1 MFAPVYLDHNAT
13 TPIDPTVLSA
23 MLPYL
28 SGQFGNPSSRHEYG
42 RAARR
47 AVDEARSQVAAA
59 VGAHASEVI
68 FTAGGTE
75 ANNLFIKGA
84 AAAYKPG
91 VLAVSAIE
99 HPCVLKPAEQLARQ
113 GWTLHKLPV
122 DGDGRLLDDPYRA
135 VLALKPKIVSVMLAN
150 NETGVVQDLAVLA
163 APAAQ
168 VGALVHTDAVQ
179 AFGKLPVDFRRL
191 NAAGVRAM
199 TVSAHKIGGPKGVA
213 ALILDKRVEL
223 QPLLAGGG
231 HERGL
236 RSGTENVAAIVGF
249 GVASQLAVSRQVA
262 YAQRLLALRLT
273 LEDGLRSLGA
283 VLFSRAAERLPN
295 TVYFA
300 WPQIDGETLVGHLDR
315 AGYAVA
321 SGAACSSSQPEP
333 SHVLQAIGV
342 APELARG
349 AIRVSLGEGNTAAD
363 VTGLLNALY
372 ATIDQLRHLPA
383 MGQPS
388 LATMH

>member
-13 TPIDPTVLSA
+13 TPLDPAVLSA

-68 FTAGGTE
+68 FTGGGTE
-75 ANNLFIKGA
+75 ANNLFIKGVA
-84 AAAYKPG
+84 ATCRPG

-113 GWTLHKLPV
+113 GWQLHKLPV
-122 DGDGRLLDDPYRA
+122 DGEGRLLAADFSS
-135 VLALKPKIVSVMLAN
+135 VLALKPKLVSVMLAN
-150 NETGVVQDLAVLA
+150 NETGVVQDIA
-163 APAAQ
+163 AFAEPAAR
-168 VGALVHTDAVQ
+168 VGACFHSDAVQ
-179 AFGKLPVDFRRL
+179 AFGKLPLDFRRL
-191 NAAGVRAM
+191 NAVGVRAM
-199 TVSAHKIGGPKGVA
+199 TISAHKIGGPKGAA

-249 GVASQLAVSRQVA
+249 GVACQLAAGRQAA
-262 YAQRLLALRLT
+262 YARRLLQLRLT
-273 LEDGLRSLGA
+273 LEKGLCALGA
-283 VLFSRAAERLPN
+283 VLFSQSAERLPN

-300 WPQIDGETLVGHLDR
+300 MPQIDGETLVGHLDR
-315 AGYAVA
+315 VGYAVA

-342 APELARG
+342 PPDLARG
-349 AIRVSLGEGNTAAD
+349 AVRVSLGETTQAAD
-363 VTGLLNALY
+363 VDGLLQALQV
-372 ATIDQLRHLPA
+372 TLDQLRHLPA
-383 MGQPS
+383 MARAALVS
-388 LATMH
+388 AA